1 MILIVGLGNP
11 GKDYEKHRHNVGFQC
26 IDYLSSTL
34 LFSSELKKE
43 PKFKGEYAKNDN
55 SVLLKPQTFM
65 NRSGDSVQRV
75 MQFFKIKPA
84 DVYVIHDDL
93 DIPIGQFKITL
104 KGPPIHNGISSI
116 SSAIGEE
123 YNKVR
128 VGIENRPPAKENN
141 GVRIPGEAYVLQDFT
156 QDEAKQMQEVFK
168 SIAERFAI
176 LVK

>member
-1 MILIVGLGNP
+1 MYLFVGLGNP
-11 GKDYEKHRHNVGFQC
+11 GTDYAKHRHNVGFQC
-26 IDYLSSTL
+26 IDFLTSTP
-34 LFSSELKKE
+34 LFSSEIKKE
-43 PKFKGEYAKNDN
+43 PKFKGEYAKTEE
-55 SVLLKPQTFM
+55 VILLKPQTFM

-84 DVYVIHDDL
+84 DVYIIHDDL
-93 DIPIGQFKITL
+93 DIPVGQFKITL

-116 SSAIGEE
+116 SGAIGNE

-128 VGIENRPPAKENN
+128 VGIENRLPTKENN

-156 QDEAKQMQEVFK
+156 AEEAKQMTEVFK